1 MIRLVITQRAPRHS
15 TQSIIGTTGCIPWRA
30 LEGADES
37 TGSVRAGDAPTCWP
51 RGQERHGGPCRWP
64 SAPAEALTTFRGL
77 WGESEPR
84 NTGRPWSSWPPVG
97 GGHAQFTEASGSR
110 VPHSRFA
117 DLPSKARCATRS
129 QTGLPTTCSEW
140 PCGTLTTRRGLAGA
154 GASRPRA
161 APGHSR
167 RPRGLREARLRGPG
181 KRDCPLRYRGSS
193 ARPHAESQVKTH
205 CLQVVANKRLQRYL
219 FTSILFTRSFRG
231 WSFQG
236 P

>member
-1 MIRLVITQRAPRHS
+1 MLATWPGA
-15 TQSIIGTTGCIPWRA
+15 PWRTVPLA
-30 LEGADES
+30 IRSCRGPDGLPGPLSGASLSPE
-37 TGSVRAGDAPTCWP
+37 TRAGL
-51 RGQERHGGPCRWP
+51 GRHGR
-64 SAPAEALTTFRGL
+64 L
-77 WGESEPR
+77 WVAATR
-84 NTGRPWSSWPPVG
+84 NS
-97 GGHAQFTEASGSR
+97 QKR
-110 VPHSRFA
+110 VPHPRFA

-181 KRDCPLRYRGSS
+181 KRDCPLRYRSSS
-193 ARPHAESQVKTH
+193 ARPRAESQVKTH